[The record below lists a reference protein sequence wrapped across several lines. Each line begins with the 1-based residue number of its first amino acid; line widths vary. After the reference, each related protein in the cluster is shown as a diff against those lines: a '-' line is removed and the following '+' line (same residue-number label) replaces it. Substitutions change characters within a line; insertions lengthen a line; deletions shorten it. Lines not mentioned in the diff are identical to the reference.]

1 MERMEGMILD
11 LTATL
16 KLPRSPTPDARIVR
30 AHIEESSTATP
41 VFHSLAAVPPPES
54 LTTHVPYSALPPGI
68 LHAARCIHDALCRS
82 SGSAAA
88 STCSRTFVGY
98 SRGPCHEPARE
109 DDGPDRAR
117 KVHMR
122 HASWS
127 RDNTA
132 QALMI
137 IQAGL
142 PGYNWDNIL
151 VCAQV
156 QYTRFFCPSF
166 ELPQSKHNPTYWT
179 RTSIY
184 FKTPLYVRNSMTA
197 FDCQTDIPSFRKLG
211 VLNPT
216 SAILGWGS
224 VAPISNS
231 TRVPSK
237 LREELCW
244 TDFMVHQTGDILV
257 FHVYVLPE
265 SWNWALNANLILL
278 WLHPRTASALDPTRR
293 SMDDKPISARG
304 RFTFKLCRDYG
315 LLIVKGV
322 ERFGPNSGA
331 CTSFQGERKT
341 VIDHAR
347 TPRKSRGLFGSVYFD
362 TTPLVE
368 VTICGTHKNASK
380 YIASATASA
389 YFGPGSVLN
398 RSLRVW
404 AHQTN
409 ARADLVALLVA
420 LEIAPR
426 AKTLHVSTRS
436 ECLLLDVRNGDI
448 LKSIIQAIKVGSAP
462 AFINTKKNKL
472 HGHFTAAKKLSEAA
486 LTLPRPVQPGNQQL
500 RPMQPFTTQQLEV
513 EKVTADIPDESE
525 ISTAPSRR
533 PDFPTGH
540 RGRVRL
546 HEMREKNRKLIMEAS
561 SAAEFWK
568 HVNRFID
575 PAPNPISVTADSV
588 KDVFEPRLNP
598 FFLSLLMH
606 FNTNLTQT

>member
-1 MERMEGMILD
+1 MELG
-11 LTATL
+11 
-16 KLPRSPTPDARIVR
+16 
-30 AHIEESSTATP
+30 IERE
-41 VFHSLAAVPPPES
+41 
-54 LTTHVPYSALPPGI
+54 PYSAL
-68 LHAARCIHDALCRS
+68 
-82 SGSAAA
+82 AA
-88 STCSRTFVGY
+88 SVAMAYLGRFQMLIMGDLNERT
-98 SRGPCHEPARE
+98 
-109 DDGPDRAR
+109 
-117 KVHMR
+117 
-122 HASWS
+122 
-127 RDNTA
+127 
-132 QALMI
+132 
-137 IQAGL
+137 
-142 PGYNWDNIL
+142 
-151 VCAQV
+151 
-156 QYTRFFCPSF
+156 
-166 ELPQSKHNPTYWT
+166 
-179 RTSIY
+179 
-184 FKTPLYVRNSMTA
+184 NS
-197 FDCQTDIPSFRKLG
+197 
-211 VLNPT
+211 
-216 SAILGWGS
+216 
-224 VAPISNS
+224 
-231 TRVPSK
+231 
-237 LREELCW
+237 
-244 TDFMVHQTGDILV
+244 
-257 FHVYVLPE
+257 
-265 SWNWALNANLILL
+265 
-278 WLHPRTASALDPTRR
+278 RTASALDPTRR

-341 VIDHAR
+341 VIDHVLCS
-347 TPRKSRGLFGSVYFD
+347 KSLYPKVLAFNILIIPQGLLGNLAVSLDLCTLTRLRWWRSLFVAH
-362 TTPLVE
+362 T
-368 VTICGTHKNASK
+368 KNASK